1 MQQGPSLHRSGTTS
15 WAEVLKDKSAL
26 ETRVM
31 TIMTMKITST
41 LLDDDDGDDDD
52 DDDDDHDD
60 HEAED
65 DDENDFHVVHAFE
78 ISFLRIFDH

>member
-15 WAEVLKDKSAL
+15 WADVLKDKSAL

-41 LLDDDDGDDDD
+41 LLDDDD
-52 DDDDDHDD
+52 
-60 HEAED
+60 D

-78 ISFLRIFDH
+78 ISRIFDH